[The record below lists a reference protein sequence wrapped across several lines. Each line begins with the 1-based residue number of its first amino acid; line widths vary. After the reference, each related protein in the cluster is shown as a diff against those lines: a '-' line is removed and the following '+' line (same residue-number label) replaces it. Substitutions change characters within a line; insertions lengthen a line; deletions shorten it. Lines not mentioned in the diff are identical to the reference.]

1 MEKSI
6 HTNSTDRRSRL
17 LPKVDPSQYPAIRT
31 IKDFQQEIEQLIQDK
46 KLSFMEAV
54 LEYCSITGMEP
65 ETAGTLIK
73 SSAKMK
79 ARIQIDAEQLHFLPR
94 SSKLPI

>member
-1 MEKSI
+1 MENSI
-6 HTNSTDRRSRL
+6 HTNGANRRSRL
-17 LPKVDPSQYPAIRT
+17 LPKVDLGQYPAIRT
-31 IKDFQQEIEQLIQDK
+31 IKDFQQEIEQLIQEK
-46 KLSFMEAV
+46 RLSFMDAV
-54 LEYCSITGMEP
+54 LHYCETTGMEV

-79 ARIQIDAEQLHFLPR
+79 ARIQIDAEQLHFLPK